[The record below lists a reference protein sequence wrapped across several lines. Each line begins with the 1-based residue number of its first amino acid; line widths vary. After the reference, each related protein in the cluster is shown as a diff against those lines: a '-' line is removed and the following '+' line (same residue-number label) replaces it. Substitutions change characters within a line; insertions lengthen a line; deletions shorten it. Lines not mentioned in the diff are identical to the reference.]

1 MHFYISVLFFI
12 NTSCQRAQKII
23 LYLISKI
30 KPDEEDFTEYEFSIK
45 EFCSIAG
52 INKSGKNYNEL
63 KNTIKKLNNKS
74 SWLSLE
80 NGDEFAFRW
89 IEQPFIS
96 KNSGIIKIELNKY
109 LKPYLLELKKNF
121 TNFSLIYILAMKSK
135 YSIRLYEI
143 LKSYQYKKI
152 IQFNII
158 ELKQMLHI
166 EQNKYK
172 QYGEF
177 KKRVLEKA
185 CSEIN
190 VITDINIDYEVFKT
204 GREYT
209 HIKFKVHIKKEMTDR
224 LKAFG
229 EIHTRLNQRS
239 T

>member
-1 MHFYISVLFFI
+1 M
-12 NTSCQRAQKII
+12 
-23 LYLISKI
+23 
-30 KPDEEDFTEYEFSIK
+30 
-45 EFCSIAG
+45 
-52 INKSGKNYNEL
+52 
-63 KNTIKKLNNKS
+63 NNKS

-121 TNFSLIYILAMKSK
+121 TNFSLIYVLAMKSK

-143 LKSYQYKKI
+143 LKSYQYKKV

-158 ELKQMLHI
+158 ELKKMLGI
-166 EQNKYK
+166 EQSKYK

-190 VITDINIDYEVFKT
+190 LITDINADYEVFKT

-209 HIKFKVHIKKEMTDR
+209 HITFEISIKKEMTER
-224 LKAFG
+224 LKVF
-229 EIHTRLNQRS
+229 EKIETRLN
-239 T
+239 